1 MELTKLFL
9 TKEELPI
16 LYDSCFKIP
25 IHPKL
30 LDPAINIRPE
40 IAKEI
45 FPKVARDWYN
55 ELRVYANLEKELDKK
70 NWYEEAFLKEEVKIV
85 NHLGHQFLNEVW
97 RDNIETLDNG
107 FVNDFSISRNAG
119 GSLYFWQEDIN
130 CESLLPNNY
139 IRFSKE
145 KTQEFT
151 FKKMEGYNLGFS
163 YAQHNIDNL
172 PGALFLRNWAIEYM
186 NQVFKEVF

>member
-1 MELTKLFL
+1 MKLGNLFL

-16 LYDSCFKIP
+16 LYGSCFKIP

-30 LDPAINIRPE
+30 LDLSINIRPE

-45 FPKVARDWYN
+45 FPKVAQEWHN
-55 ELRVYANLEKELDKK
+55 ELKVYTNAEKDLSLKT
-70 NWYEEAFLKEEVKIV
+70 WYEESFLKKGASIA
-85 NHLGHQFLNEVW
+85 NHLGHQILNEVW

-107 FVNDFSISRNAG
+107 FVSDFSISRNGG
-119 GSLYFWQEDIN
+119 GSLYFWEEDVN
-130 CESLLPNNY
+130 CESIIPNNY

-151 FKKMEGYNLGFS
+151 FKKMEGYNLSFS
-163 YAQHNIDNL
+163 YASHNIDYF

-186 NQVFKEVF
+186 NQIFKEIF